1 MEIYYCDKWSNTK
14 KKPWNIIDEKT
25 ARLHHERRQ
34 EYTAVLSDSGQP
46 KYLVNVTDKWVS
58 VSFLDDLLRK
68 YLHYDFLVK
77 DEKRIFLKTV
87 MYWEYEGDT
96 ETELKSMIFGYQENG
111 YIAME
116 QRDAKT
122 GEIEER
128 ETEDDVSRNW
138 DVFPEVGQY
147 LHLCREER

>member
-1 MEIYYCDKWSNTK
+1 MEIYYCDKWSNIK

-25 ARLHHERRQ
+25 ARFNHEGRQ
-34 EYTAVLSDSGQP
+34 EYTAVLSDGGQP

-77 DEKRIFLKTV
+77 GDNRLFLKTV

-122 GEIEER
+122 GEVEER

-138 DVFPEVGQY
+138 DSFPEFGQY